1 MEKVRLKVLT
11 VPALDPITSQ
21 AHTAFC
27 VSVDS
32 DGQILHAPGWTL
44 RDAVDTFC
52 KWFKVDRNQI
62 ILERPFFP
70 QRDLKDDERG
80 Q

>member
-1 MEKVRLKVLT
+1 MGKVRLKVLT
-11 VPALDPITSQ
+11 VPATDPNTCQ
-21 AHTAFC
+21 LHTAFC
-27 VSVDS
+27 VSTELG
-32 DGQILHAPGWTL
+32 GQIRLAPGWTL
-44 RDAVDTFC
+44 RDAVDMFC